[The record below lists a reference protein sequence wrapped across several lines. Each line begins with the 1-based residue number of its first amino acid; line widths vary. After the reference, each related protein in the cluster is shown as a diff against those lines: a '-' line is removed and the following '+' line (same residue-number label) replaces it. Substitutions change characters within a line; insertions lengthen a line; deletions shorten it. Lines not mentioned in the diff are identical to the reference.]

1 MRQLQCILLT
11 SVRERTCSIARV
23 RTHSFRVRFIILTQA
38 ILRNR
43 LGVHRGET
51 RRKASGENQG
61 CTRGNGLTLQELL
74 HDRREH
80 RSQVFLAGQLLGDPS
95 GSSVVSH
102 DGGVQLQRAEESHF
116 EVSLRDVLLERRQ
129 GSESSGQCSELQAS
143 RFWIPR
149 CEFGGNSGYRRCRS
163 FDSISRYVFTRE

>member
-11 SVRERTCSIARV
+11 SVRERHVFNREGTYSFISSSIYY
-23 RTHSFRVRFIILTQA
+23 ILTQA

-80 RSQVFLAGQLLGDPS
+80 RSQVFLAGQLLGDSS
-95 GSSVVSH
+95 GSSLVSH
-102 DGGVQLQRAEESHF
+102 DVASN
-116 EVSLRDVLLERRQ
+116 
-129 GSESSGQCSELQAS
+129 SES
-143 RFWIPR
+143 
-149 CEFGGNSGYRRCRS
+149 RRKS
-163 FDSISRYVFTRE
+163 F